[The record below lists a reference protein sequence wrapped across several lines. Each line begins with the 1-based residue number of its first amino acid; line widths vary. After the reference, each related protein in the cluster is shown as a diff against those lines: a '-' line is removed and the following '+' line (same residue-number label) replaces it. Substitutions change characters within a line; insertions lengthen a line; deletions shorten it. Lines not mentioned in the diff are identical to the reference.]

1 MNSPMD
7 NALRQLTEQVL
18 DARDR
23 SQPLRIV
30 GGGSKDFYGQVLQGE
45 PLGTGALNGIV
56 AYEPSELYV
65 RARAGTPLA
74 VLEAALAEH
83 GQSLP
88 FEPPHF
94 GPDATVGGMVSAGLS
109 GPARP
114 GVGSVR
120 DHVLG
125 VSLLNGQGQHLKFGG
140 TVMKNVA
147 GYDVSR
153 LLVGALGIL
162 GVVTEVS
169 LKVLAQPVAEATLVF
184 ALDEAE
190 AIAQLNRWGGLPL
203 PINASCWHADR
214 LWVRLR
220 GAQAAV
226 QAAQARM
233 GGMALRDDAPA
244 FWASLRE
251 QTHPFFVLQP
261 GQALWRVSVPDT
273 TPPLGLGPSLLEWG
287 GGQRWLKQPPNFETK
302 LRSALVE
309 NGGHATLFRA
319 PKEMPRN
326 DVAVFSPLSAPL
338 ARIHR
343 SLKNEFDPAGIFNR
357 GRFYADL

>member
-1 MNSPMD
+1 MD
-7 NALRQLTEQVL
+7 HALRQLTDQVN
-18 DARDR
+18 DARHR
-23 SQPLRIV
+23 AAPLRIC
-30 GGGSKDFYGQVLQGE
+30 GGGSKDFYGQTLQGE
-45 PLGTGALNGIV
+45 RLDTTALNGITS
-56 AYEPSELYV
+56 YEPSELYI
-65 RARAGTPLA
+65 RAGAGTPLA
-74 VLEAALAEH
+74 DIEAALAKH
-83 GQSLP
+83 HQTLP

-94 GPDATVGGMVSAGLS
+94 GPGATLGGMVSAGLS

-114 GVGSVR
+114 SAGSVR

-125 VSLLNGQGQHLKFGG
+125 VSLLNAQGQQLQFGG

-184 ALDEAE
+184 ELDEAG

-203 PINASCWHADR
+203 PLNASCWHADR

-220 GAQAAV
+220 GAHAAV

-233 GGMALRDDAPA
+233 GGMVLRDDAPV

-251 QTHPFFVLQP
+251 QTHPFFALQP

-273 TPPLGLGPSLLEWG
+273 TPPLGLGASLLEWG
-287 GGQRWLKQPPNFETK
+287 GGQRWLKHTPNFDTK

-309 NGGHATLFRA
+309 SGGHATLFRA
-319 PKEMPRN
+319 PAEVQRT
-326 DVAVFSPLSAPL
+326 DVAVFSPLSPPL

-343 SLKNEFDPAGIFNR
+343 ELKNEFDPVGIFNR

>member
-1 MNSPMD
+1 MQH
-7 NALRQLTEQVL
+7 ALRHITDQVN
-18 DARDR
+18 DARMR
-23 SQPLRIV
+23 SAPLRIC
-30 GGGSKDFYGQVLQGE
+30 GGGSKDFYGQALVGE
-45 PLGTGALNGIV
+45 RLDTTPLNGITS
-56 AYEPSELYV
+56 YEPSELYI
-65 RARAGTPLA
+65 RAGAGTPL
-74 VLEAALAEH
+74 VDLEAALAEH
-83 GQSLP
+83 HQALP

-94 GPDATVGGMVSAGLS
+94 GPGATLGGMVSAGLS

-114 GVGSVR
+114 SAGSVR

-125 VSLLNGQGQHLKFGG
+125 VTLLNGQGQPLQFGG

-162 GVVTEVS
+162 GVVTEVT

-184 ALDEAE
+184 ELDEAS
-190 AIAQLNRWGGLPL
+190 AITQLNRWGGMPL
-203 PINASCWHADR
+203 PINASCWYADR

-261 GQALWRVSVPDT
+261 GQVLWRVSVADT
-273 TPPLGLGPSLLEWG
+273 TPPLGLGPTLAEWG
-287 GGQRWLKQPPNFETK
+287 GGQRWLKQTANFDKK

-309 NGGHATLFRA
+309 YSGHATLFRA
-319 PKEMPRN
+319 SGEAPRHE
-326 DVAVFSPLSAPL
+326 VAVFSPLSAPL

-343 SLKNEFDPAGIFNR
+343 ELKKEFDPAGIFNR
-357 GRFYADL
+357 GRLYADL